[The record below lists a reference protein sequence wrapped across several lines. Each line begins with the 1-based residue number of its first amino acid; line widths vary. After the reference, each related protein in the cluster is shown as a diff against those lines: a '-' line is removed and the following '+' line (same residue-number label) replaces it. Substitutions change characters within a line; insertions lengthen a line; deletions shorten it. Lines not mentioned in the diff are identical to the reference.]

1 MDQEEQLMKTM
12 QAAMAEAPA
21 NRATQILAQG
31 SV

>member
-1 MDQEEQLMKTM
+1 MDPEEKAMQIM
-12 QAAMAEAPA
+12 QAAMKKAPA

>member
-12 QAAMAEAPA
+12 QAAMEKAPA

-31 SV
+31 YV

>member
-1 MDQEEQLMKTM
+1 MDQEEQLMKAM
-12 QAAMAEAPA
+12 QAAMAKAPA